1 MPFSSKDGDFL
12 HTSSC
17 LSSKLDGQASLS
29 LNPPLS
35 FAFTSVFL
43 CTSKRIMA
51 KGSRLTGRKYSLS
64 SLSSSFFV
72 LLKNPHHCHMLR
84 LSHPAPTS
92 SPPRTTDSTTHLFK
106 ASIFS
111 RFLTISLCI

>member
-1 MPFSSKDGDFL
+1 M
-12 HTSSC
+12 
-17 LSSKLDGQASLS
+17 
-29 LNPPLS
+29 
-35 FAFTSVFL
+35 V
-43 CTSKRIMA
+43 

-64 SLSSSFFV
+64 SLSSSSFV
-72 LLKNPHHCHMLR
+72 LLKNPKHCHMLR

-111 RFLTISLCI
+111 RQSWSFQFFAPAYMGIKVKNCSRNWCGFNVHP